1 MSIPNPEIPNVLG
14 SPELKNKLVAG
25 APRPVVL
32 FPVRLETRFFPQTD
46 GTTELRVRVYPDTI
60 HIDSHEPELT
70 DDEVL
75 WGRQYWEQT
84 WRAATDKERRRA
96 AWRQLADRFDAPRA
110 SWIARALEPEN
121 GGERPKDPVSE
132 NESLPIPIRFPTPAT
147 TAETW
152 NRAPVTYVL
161 PSFWTLLGYKNGQLV
176 VKETGKVLPDK
187 LSTGPNP
194 SPSSILD
201 ELGLDADLK
210 WMVHFDAAEEIGMG
224 IRVKLKKEIAAAGFD
239 FLLVVGIK
247 DATGA
252 PDEWSRRLA
261 DLFNAH
267 HYTDGLSFVRPGTPS
282 NNTVGAPSGF
292 SSKDPGHEIT
302 YLAENPEIEFQ
313 TGDRSNTD
321 FLTTAFGLANAG
333 QVFAR
338 IPNGADKDQLDAQEM
353 NRALWEATWGYFL
366 LQMLSLGAGGS
377 RLTDDDIEWVRNH
390 FIKFVRANGPLPSI
404 RVGKQPY
411 GILPVT
417 SLNAWKPLAD
427 QSPREVVL
435 QNVLQKLRDLWR
447 RHTEKIPRLGRTP
460 DTTQEKGIDK
470 DVAEVLSMDALS
482 STFSIRNLMGR
493 QYLEH
498 LWVFLGNNF
507 FLHFP
512 MSWQPQPR
520 TAFTLQQFQNWF
532 AKQEELT
539 TKALQSFG
547 VTWRPRLSRG
557 VFAGLNAELRGALVQ
572 TTPGET
578 LSPNYITSLLEATDV
593 RAIALSG
600 NTTEQDALLH
610 LLLRHSML
618 WEYGAAA
625 GRLLIAHGAMHPEL
639 RREPELVGFGKGQMG
654 IPVWEQLASK
664 IKPSPESEPIEVGK
678 FLFNTG
684 PLSNPEFAKDPNLI
698 RVEEFRVGLQHL
710 SALKV
715 DELEQLMIGT
725 LDVCSHRLDA
735 WITSLAAKRL
745 ADMQPPNLPA
755 TQTNTVLFGGYGW
768 VMNLNPANA
777 PAQVA
782 APPDEPDPIFEVA
795 DNPGFIHTPSLA
807 QAATV
812 AILRS
817 GHLTHAGA
825 SNPKDL
831 LAIDLSSER
840 VRLAMWLLDGVRQ
853 GQLLGAL
860 LGYRFERRLHEIGK
874 PQFISTLRELAPLVA
889 RKLVEP
895 GPAPNTPIETIDA
908 NNVVDGLT
916 LLQRWQQGKG
926 TNPPAWNSST
936 IPFGQAVGTQ
946 PTKLPPADPHNAD
959 FLALQA
965 QFVLLEDAVDAVSDA
980 LMAESVYHVVQG
992 NPLRAT
998 STVDSIAGGET
1009 PPPELEVVRTPRTGI
1024 ALTHRLI
1031 TLFSGAPAFPDDWNE
1046 SSLRAQAEPQL
1057 NAWAAKLLPA
1067 PAKVHCVVERL
1078 DPETKQ
1084 VLESK
1089 NFLLNELLLAP
1100 LDFIYA
1106 IAGGQDG
1113 QQAEIEQRI
1122 LYAMMRQQDGFAPG
1136 SMLRIN
1142 PTRRSEWA
1150 VDDFGYGEFSELL
1163 RRVRKLFSSVRGIDD
1178 NDLNLPERSVSFSV
1192 QVPDLKE
1199 RAKNA
1204 VAALRKVKDD
1214 FEAALV
1220 APAEA
1225 KLETWR
1231 ELIVRAAGFGVAGA
1245 VPLSAGGDWPA
1256 DREVLFVQA
1265 TSIKKEVSQRVD
1277 QLTALETGFLGE
1289 TDEAQVAYEL
1299 ARLRLVFGKM
1309 FVILPRFTAAN
1320 ANELDNALKNSL
1332 QVQGGDPFAAVT
1344 WFQRMARVRDGV
1356 SKLNATLSYAEA
1368 LNTGE
1373 RLELRVAQLPFSD
1386 TDRWVALPLKDQK
1399 SIPAG
1404 KLSLVVQSAAGLD
1417 VHESL
1422 AGILVDEWVEV
1433 VPNPTEVTGIAL
1445 QYDQPNAAPP
1455 QTILIAVPP
1464 DTQEPWTTGSLQQV
1478 LLETLDLARIRAID
1492 RDALDEVGHYLP
1504 AMYFACN
1511 TAGDTIS
1518 TDFTKV
1524 K

>member
-1 MSIPNPEIPNVLG
+1 MTIPNPEIPNLLD
-14 SPELKNKLVAG
+14 SPELKNKLAAG
-25 APRPVVL
+25 AARPVVL

-46 GTTELRVRVYPDTI
+46 GTTELRVRIYPDTV

-84 WRAATDKERRRA
+84 WRAGNDEERRRA

-121 GGERPKDPVSE
+121 NSDDRPQDPVAE
-132 NESLPIPIRFPTPAT
+132 NQSLPKPIRFRTPAT

-161 PSFWTLLGYKNGQLV
+161 PSFWTVLGYKNKQLV
-176 VKETGKVLPDK
+176 VNTSGKPIPDK
-187 LSTGPNP
+187 LATGPNP
-194 SPSSILD
+194 SPSAILD

-210 WMVHFDAAEEIGMG
+210 WMVHFDEAEKLGMG
-224 IRVKLKKEIAAAGFD
+224 VRVKLKKEVAAAGFD
-239 FLLVVGIK
+239 FLLVMGIK
-247 DATGA
+247 DAPGGSS
-252 PDEWSRRLA
+252 EWSKRLA

-282 NNTVGAPSGF
+282 NNTADAPSGF

-302 YLAENPEIEFQ
+302 YLAENPKVEF
-313 TGDRSNTD
+313 TRGDLSNTD
-321 FLTTAFGLANAG
+321 FLTTAFGLEKAG

-338 IPNGADKDQLDAQEM
+338 VPNGADSDQVDAREM
-353 NRALWEATWGYFL
+353 NRTLWEATWGYFL
-366 LQMLSLGAGGS
+366 LQMLTLGADGGG
-377 RLTDDDIEWVRNH
+377 LTDDDIEWVRDH
-390 FIKFVRANGPLPSI
+390 FVRFVRANGPLPAI

-411 GILPVT
+411 GVLPVT
-417 SLNAWKPLAD
+417 SLDAWKPQAD
-427 QSPREVVL
+427 TPSREVVL
-435 QNVLQKLRDLWR
+435 QNELKKLRDLWR
-447 RHTEKIPRLGRTP
+447 RHTENIPRLGRTP
-460 DTTQEKGIDK
+460 DTAQEKGIDK

-498 LWVFLGNNF
+498 LWVFLGSDF

-520 TAFTLQQFQNWF
+520 TAFTQQQFKSWF

-539 TKALQSFG
+539 ATGLRLLG
-547 VTWRPRLSRG
+547 VTWRPRLSRA
-557 VFAGLNAELRGALVQ
+557 VFAGLSPELRGALVQ
-572 TTPGET
+572 EAPGDT
-578 LSPNYITSLLEATDV
+578 LSPNYIASLLRAPDV
-593 RAIALSG
+593 QAIAVSG
-600 NTTEQDALLH
+600 NTPERGTLLQ

-625 GRLLIAHGAMHPEL
+625 GRVLIAQGAMHSTL

-654 IPVWEQLASK
+654 TSVWEQLATK
-664 IKPSPESEPIEVGK
+664 IKPSPLSDPIEVGK
-678 FLFNTG
+678 FLFGSG
-684 PLSNPEFAKDPNLI
+684 PAGNPEFAKDPNLI
-698 RVEEFRVGLQHL
+698 RLNEFRVGLQHL
-710 SALKV
+710 SELNV
-715 DELEQLMIGT
+715 DELEQLMTGT
-725 LDVCSHRLDA
+725 LDLCSHRLDA
-735 WITSLAAKRL
+735 WITSLATRRL
-745 ADMQPPNLPA
+745 SGMQPPNLPA
-755 TQTNTVLFGGYGW
+755 PQTYTVLFGGYGW
-768 VMNLNPANA
+768 VMNLTPANPPTKVPA
-777 PAQVA
+777 PL
-782 APPDEPDPIFEVA
+782 DEKDPIFQVA

-825 SNPKDL
+825 SNLKDL
-831 LAIDLSSER
+831 LSIDLSSER

-853 GQLLGAL
+853 GQMLGAL
-860 LGYRFERRLHEIGK
+860 LGYRFERRLHEVGK
-874 PQFISTLRELAPLVA
+874 PEFIATLRELAPLVA
-889 RKLVEP
+889 RKRPEP
-895 GPAPNTPIETIDA
+895 GPPANTAIETIDA
-908 NNVVDGLT
+908 NNVVDGLA
-916 LLQRWQQGKG
+916 LLQRWQQG
-926 TNPPAWNSST
+926 T
-936 IPFGQAVGTQ
+936 IPFGQTVGKQ
-946 PTKLPPADPHNAD
+946 PTKLPPANQQNAD
-959 FLALQA
+959 FVALQN
-965 QFVLLEDAVDAVSDA
+965 QFMLLADAVDAVSDA
-980 LMAESVYHVVQG
+980 LIAESVYHVVQG
-992 NPLRAT
+992 NPLRAA

-1031 TLFSGAPAFPDDWNE
+1031 TLFSGAAIFPAGWNE
-1046 SSLRAQAEPQL
+1046 NSLRAQAEPQL
-1057 NAWAAKLLPA
+1057 NAWVAKLLPA

-1089 NFLLNELLLAP
+1089 NFLLEELSLAP

-1122 LYAMMRQQDGFAPG
+1122 MYAMMRRQGGFAPN
-1136 SMLRIN
+1136 SVLRVN
-1142 PTRRSEWA
+1142 ADRQSEWA
-1150 VDDFGYGEFSELL
+1150 ADDFTYGEFSELL

-1178 NDLNLPERSVSFSV
+1178 VDLNPPERSVSFGV
-1192 QVPDLKE
+1192 QVSDLQE

-1204 VAALRKVKDD
+1204 VAALVKLKDD
-1214 FEAALV
+1214 LAPVLV
-1220 APAEA
+1220 ATTA
-1225 KLETWR
+1225 LETWR

-1245 VPLSAGGDWPA
+1245 VPLSAAGDSPN
-1256 DREVLFVQA
+1256 DRDVLFAQA
-1265 TSIKKEVSQRVD
+1265 TSISKELTQRVD
-1277 QLTALETGFLGE
+1277 QLKALEAGFHGD
-1289 TDEAQVAYEL
+1289 TDEVKVTYEL
-1299 ARLRLVFGKM
+1299 TRLRLVFGKL
-1309 FVILPRFTAAN
+1309 FVVLPRFTATN
-1320 ANELDNALKNSL
+1320 AAELDNALKNSL
-1332 QVQGGDPFAAVT
+1332 RVQDNDPFAAVT
-1344 WFQRMARVRDGV
+1344 WFQRMARVRDCV
-1356 SKLNATLSYAEA
+1356 NKLNATLTYAEA

-1373 RLELRVAQLPFSD
+1373 RVQLRVAQLPFSD

-1404 KLSLVVQSAAGLD
+1404 KLSLVVQSTAGLD

-1464 DTQEPWTTGSLQQV
+1464 DTQASWTTGSLQQV

-1504 AMYFACN
+1504 AMYFAAN